1 MTPMNEGGLL
11 AAITEVQREALELAG
26 MPSGWARLLGLLAI
40 ALICYLVVWLY
51 RREGRGGASARVRA
65 LLASLRCATLIL
77 LAIVWLRPVLATYV
91 VQTITAQVAVL
102 VDASSSMGV
111 SNVVRTPQDANGT
124 PASDVAATGA
134 APDVDSSRAQI
145 ERLLTARDGR
155 WLRRLAEQNQL
166 ALYAFGRRTVE
177 LTPPGPV
184 AARPISPDA
193 LPAGGDAGRV
203 IPHDR
208 LPADLPLATD
218 LGQALAE
225 AYDRAADSPI
235 AALVVFSDGQFNHG
249 MGLEELL
256 AYARRNKLVLHC
268 VGVGPADEPPNLRIT
283 SLAAP
288 AAVARGD
295 PFEIRV
301 ELAADGLDASS
312 VNVELRARRIDELAP
327 SALSASQPSPDAA
340 EGVLA
345 GARTVE
351 IVPGQPVAPL
361 VFPLSPETPGEYVY
375 EAIVSAAPG
384 EAVTHDNRRATS
396 LVVIDHRIRVL
407 MVAGRPSYEYRAI
420 MRLLLRDQTIDVS
433 TWLQSADQR
442 AIRDGDTPLSELP
455 RLPQDLFAYDVIMLV
470 DPSAG
475 DLDSSWAVNVRR
487 WVDEFAGGV
496 IVVAGHQFTA
506 RFLNDP
512 AMSDLVAVL
521 PVTPDPEAAVR
532 MSETGSY
539 RSHAFPLAVPPE
551 NRSHPLVLL
560 DDDVERS
567 TRLWSALPGVISAVP
582 VLRAKPVAATL
593 LVEQN
598 PASRN
603 QYGDAVVFAAQ
614 QVGAGRTAYLGI
626 DSTWRWRALAENQF
640 NRFWIQSVRYLA
652 QPRRQ
657 TGSRRG
663 VIVLEQDRPIV
674 GEPFKLEAHVL
685 DESFSPWQEPQ
696 VTAEFALPDGAL
708 LNPVLRAIPG
718 REGWFEGRLSSPTEG
733 VATVRI
739 PLPGGGATHEQLARR
754 VHVQRVDIEMQALRQ
769 RGDTLAR
776 LATETGGYYVPLA
789 AAESLPDRIE
799 KASQTRVTRGPDRDL
814 WDRSWVLILISLLLT
829 IEWAVR
835 RRKHLL

>member
-1 MTPMNEGGLL
+1 MRCSLL
-11 AAITEVQREALELAG
+11 ASISEEQRQALEFAG
-26 MPSGWARLLGLLAI
+26 LPSGWARLVGLLAL
-40 ALICYLVVWLY
+40 AVVCYVVVWLY

-65 LLASLRCATLIL
+65 LLAGVRCLTLML

-91 VQTITAQVAVL
+91 IQTITAQVAVL

-111 SNVVRTPQDANGT
+111 SNVVRTPESAAAASSPAVANA
-124 PASDVAATGA
+124 PHGA
-134 APDVDSSRAQI
+134 EADSGRARI
-145 ERLLTARDGR
+145 ERLLSAHDHR
-155 WLRRLAEQNQL
+155 WLARLAERNQL
-166 ALYAFGRRTVE
+166 AVYAFGRRTAE
-177 LTPPGPV
+177 LAPPASIATV
-184 AARPISPDA
+184 TNSADA
-193 LPAGGDAGRV
+193 LPASAAGGLV
-203 IPHDR
+203 PYDR
-208 LPADLPLATD
+208 LPADLTQATD

-235 AALVVFSDGQFNHG
+235 AAMIVLSDGQFNHG
-249 MGLEELL
+249 MGPEELL
-256 AYARRNKLVLHC
+256 AYARRNKLLLHC
-268 VGVGPADEPPNLRIT
+268 VGVGPAEEPPNLRIT

-295 PFEIRV
+295 PFEVRV
-301 ELAADGLDASS
+301 ELAADGIESTNVS
-312 VNVELRARRIDELAP
+312 VELRSRRIDNGVPAAP
-327 SALSASQPSPDAA
+327 AGSQPADAG

-345 GARTVE
+345 GTRNVE
-351 IVPGQPVAPL
+351 IVPGQPIAPL

-420 MRLLLRDQTIDVS
+420 MRLLIRDQTIDVS

-442 AIRDGDTPLSELP
+442 AIRDGDTPLTELP

-470 DPSAG
+470 DPASG

-512 AMSDLVAVL
+512 VMSDLVAVL

-539 RSHAFPLAVPPE
+539 RAHAFPLAVPPE

-567 TRLWSALPGVISAVP
+567 AQLWNALPGVISAVP

-603 QYGDAVVFAAQ
+603 QYGDAVIFAAQ

-640 NRFWIQSVRYLA
+640 NRFWIQAVRYLA

-696 VTAEFALPDGAL
+696 VAAEFALPDGTV

-718 REGWFEGRLSSPTEG
+718 REGWFEGRLSSPMEG

-739 PLPGGGATHEQLARR
+739 PLPGSSAAHEQLSRR
-754 VHVQRVDIEMQALRQ
+754 VHVQRVDIEMRALRQ
-769 RGDTLAR
+769 RVDTLTR
-776 LATETGGYYVPLA
+776 IATETGGYYVPIE

-814 WDRSWVLILISLLLT
+814 WDRSWVLIVISVLLT
-829 IEWAVR
+829 AEWAIR
-835 RRKHLL
+835 RRTHLL